1 VPAGSRLP
9 TRALIILTLINL
21 FNYIDRF
28 VVPPLFESLRRDPAM
43 GHPTDAQ
50 LGSLMTA
57 FLLLYTFVSPIFGTL
72 GDRMSRMRLVAFGV
86 ALWSLATATGGLV
99 GSFAMLFVARA
110 AVGIGEAA
118 YGSISPTILADY
130 FPVERLGRIMAIFY
144 CAIPVGSAL
153 GYVAGG
159 IVDTH
164 LGWRAAFLVA
174 GAPGLA
180 LAAAAL
186 TVRDPPRGGVAGR
199 RPETIDATE
208 STLAFAMRTYRVLAR
223 HRQYVL
229 TCAGYAAYSFALGGM
244 AAWFPS
250 FLERV
255 RGVPH
260 DQAAWL
266 PGVILVLTGFVGTFV
281 GGWVGDL
288 LLPRSRNAYLWVSAV
303 AMLLAVPFVLLSFTV
318 ASQLIFWPA
327 IAVSELLLFAST
339 GPINATFI
347 RIVSPSMRSTAMALQ
362 IFVIHL
368 LGDVPS
374 PVLIGALSDAS
385 SLGRAVLIVPVA
397 VLVSG
402 LIWTRA
408 ARLETPVPG

>member
-1 VPAGSRLP
+1 MTSLPA
-9 TRALIILTLINL
+9 RALVVLTLINL

-43 GHPTDAQ
+43 GHPSDAR

-57 FLLLYTFVSPIFGTL
+57 FLLLYTFTSPIFGTL

-86 ALWSLATATGGLV
+86 ALWSLATAAGGLV

-118 YGSISPTILADY
+118 YGSISPTVLADY

-153 GYVAGG
+153 GYVLGG
-159 IVDTH
+159 TVDTH
-164 LGWRAAFLVA
+164 FGWRAAFLVA
-174 GAPGLA
+174 GVPGLA
-180 LAAAAL
+180 LSAVAL
-186 TVRDPPRGGVAGR
+186 TVRDPPRGGVRAGAPQTR
-199 RPETIDATE
+199 AARE
-208 STLAFAMRTYRVLAR
+208 SALTFAWRTYGVLAR
-223 HRQYVL
+223 NRQYVL

-260 DQAAWL
+260 DRAAWL
-266 PGVILVLTGFVGTFV
+266 PGVILVLTGFVGTFA
-281 GGWVGDL
+281 GGWVGDRF
-288 LLPRSRNAYLWVSAV
+288 LPRHRNAYLWVSAF
-303 AMLLAVPFVLLSFTV
+303 ATLAAVPFVILSFAV
-318 ASQLIFWPA
+318 ASPLIFWPA

-347 RIVSPSMRSTAMALQ
+347 NIVSPAMRATAMAVQ
-362 IFVIHL
+362 IFFIHL

-385 SLGRAVLIVPVA
+385 SLARAVFVVPVA
-397 VLVSG
+397 VLASG
-402 LIWTRA
+402 FIWARA
-408 ARLETPVPG
+408 ARHLPTPP